1 MIEPPFYAKP
11 TADGSLLRK
20 LPQLASWDVGHS
32 PSQTRLRDYLDD
44 TVALIGDL
52 SVRGESQLALRLDVG
67 LSASVALLGDRDL
80 DNYLFPV
87 AARLSPFR
95 DRRFVSF
102 WATKRH
108 ADTSII
114 RVEPAVLVAAPL
126 PAALLVKTAASSV
139 TTAYKK
145 EIHSQL
151 SWFEPLPDG
160 PVHLELSFTIG
171 PGRNWLNLWK
181 PTIDALDPILGRTR
195 AGRDWHPEDGRIV
208 ELGLHC
214 AVDSSLGH
222 AVRIA
227 VHAAPSPSD

>member
-11 TADGSLLRK
+11 TPAGLLLRK

-52 SVRGESQLALRLDVG
+52 SVRGGSELAVCLDVG
-67 LSASVALLGDRDL
+67 LPAHVELLGERDL

-87 AARLSPFR
+87 AARLAPFR

-108 ADTSII
+108 ADASMIG
-114 RVEPAVLVAAPL
+114 VEPAVLVAAPL
-126 PAALLVKTAASSV
+126 PAPLLVETAASSV
-139 TTAYKK
+139 TMAYKK

-151 SWFEPLPDG
+151 SWFEPFPDG

-195 AGRDWHPEDGRIV
+195 AERDWHPKDGRIV

-227 VHAAPSPSD
+227 VHAAPSPTD

>member
-1 MIEPPFYAKP
+1 MIESVFYAKP
-11 TADGSLLRK
+11 SGDGFVLRQ
-20 LPQLASWDVGHS
+20 PAQLASWDVGHS

-227 VHAAPSPSD
+227 VHAAPSPTD